1 MPPRDDEVPGGSS
14 WVEWMRALGR
24 RARHVRE
31 FLGLTQDELG
41 RMAGVSQG
49 AISRLESGR
58 GLATPL
64 LVVVKIGGALQ
75 QALATVDQSMLSA
88 EARRMIEEGLPADA
102 PGSIGSSAG
111 LSPDQRSGPGGIR
124 PALPPGSRQASRHVP
139 RRRACHREGRPH
151 GRLRPDWHP
160 LGRSKSRLTGRRATR
175 GPVESAMDAGPP
187 GGTRCV

>member
-75 QALATVDQSMLSA
+75 HALATVDQSLLSP
-88 EARRMIEEGLPADA
+88 EARRMIEEGFRLTP
-102 PGSIGSSAG
+102 PGPSE
-111 LSPDQRSGPGGIR
+111 SPQESPLTSD
-124 PALPPGSRQASRHVP
+124 PALEEYVQLFHRVPDRRRGTVLAVVRATAKADRMDDDADPGARPDEASR
-139 RRRACHREGRPH
+139 G
-151 GRLRPDWHP
+151 
-160 LGRSKSRLTGRRATR
+160 
-175 GPVESAMDAGPP
+175 
-187 GGTRCV
+187 

>member
-1 MPPRDDEVPGGSS
+1 MRSRLDDTTGESS
-14 WVEWMRALGR
+14 WGEWMRALGR

-75 QALATVDQSMLSA
+75 QALAGVDQAMLSP
-88 EARRMIEEGLPADA
+88 EARRMIEEGFRLTPPA
-102 PGSIGSSAG
+102 SSAVPHD
-111 LSPDQRSGPGGIR
+111 SPLTND
-124 PALPPGSRQASRHVP
+124 PALEEYVQLFHRVP
-139 RRRACHREGRPH
+139 DKQRGTFLAVV
-151 GRLRPDWHP
+151 
-160 LGRSKSRLTGRRATR
+160 RATAKAVR
-175 GPVESAMDAGPP
+175 MPDSPECRTGPEEAS
-187 GGTRCV
+187 GG

>member
-1 MPPRDDEVPGGSS
+1 MRPRADGTNGRSS

-58 GLATPL
+58 GRATPL

-75 QALATVDQSMLSA
+75 QALAGVDQAMLSV
-88 EARRMIEEGLPADA
+88 EARRMIEEGFRLTP
-102 PGSIGSSAG
+102 PGPSAASHDCP
-111 LSPDQRSGPGGIR
+111 LTSD
-124 PALPPGSRQASRHVP
+124 PALEEYVQLFHHVP
-139 RRRACHREGRPH
+139 
-151 GRLRPDWHP
+151 D
-160 LGRSKSRLTGRRATR
+160 KQRATFLAVVR
-175 GPVESAMDAGPP
+175 ATAKAVRMQDSPERRTS
-187 GGTRCV
+187 GG

>member
-1 MPPRDDEVPGGSS
+1 MPPRDDHEVPGGSS

-75 QALATVDQSMLSA
+75 QALATVEQSMLSP
-88 EARRMIEEGLPADA
+88 EARRMIVVGFRLTP
-102 PGSIGSSAG
+102 PGPSE
-111 LSPDQRSGPGGIR
+111 SPQDSPLTSD
-124 PALPPGSRQASRHVP
+124 PALEEYVQLFHRVPDRRRGTFLAVVRATAKAVRMDDPAEPGARSDEASR
-139 RRRACHREGRPH
+139 G
-151 GRLRPDWHP
+151 
-160 LGRSKSRLTGRRATR
+160 
-175 GPVESAMDAGPP
+175 
-187 GGTRCV
+187 

>member
-75 QALATVDQSMLSA
+75 QALATVDQGLLSP
-88 EARRMIEEGLPADA
+88 EARRLVDEGVRLT
-102 PGSIGSSAG
+102 
-111 LSPDQRSGPGGIR
+111 
-124 PALPPGSRQASRHVP
+124 PPGA
-139 RRRACHREGRPH
+139 A
-151 GRLRPDWHP
+151 
-160 LGRSKSRLTGRRATR
+160 ATR
-175 GPVESAMDAGPP
+175 GDSPLTSDPALEEYIQLFHRVPE
-187 GGTRCV
+187 